1 MGKKIPNFSN
11 NVVTY
16 KLISSGSYEL
26 FNIKLINKYLDPDS
40 YFFDV
45 GINNGIFSIIFNEK
59 LKHKGKIYAF
69 DAMSDIIRL
78 NKKIKKSENYK
89 IIYKNLVFGLPN
101 KVKKFTYNYDK
112 IKFITQRDENLVL
125 NEEKKI
131 FKNSFFGYSSKKK
144 ENYIF

>member
-45 GINNGIFSIIFNEK
+45 GTNNGIFSIIFNEK

-112 IKFITQRDENLVL
+112 I
-125 NEEKKI
+125 
-131 FKNSFFGYSSKKK
+131 
-144 ENYIF
+144 